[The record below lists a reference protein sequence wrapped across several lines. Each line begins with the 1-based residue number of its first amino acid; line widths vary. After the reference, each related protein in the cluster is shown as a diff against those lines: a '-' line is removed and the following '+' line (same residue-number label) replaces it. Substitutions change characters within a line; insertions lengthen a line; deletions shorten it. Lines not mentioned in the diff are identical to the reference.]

1 MKIIA
6 IEGLDK
12 SGKHTQTKLLKERL
26 EVDGYKV
33 AQSEFHRY
41 DTPTGK
47 LIQQW
52 LYGEYQVSQQTI
64 ELIMAADKYAQQ
76 DWMRSLEKEGYDFLL
91 LDRYYISQ
99 LVYGKASGGNVGWI
113 EEVIG
118 DLLATDM
125 DIFID
130 IPAQESMMRKGKHGD
145 NDKYESDIAL
155 LDKVRS
161 LYKEYIPRIW
171 QVNGERPVETIAEDI
186 YQLVKERIHERTSTQ
201 GQGLVTV

>member
-12 SGKHTQTKLLKERL
+12 SGKHTQTKRLRERL
-26 EVDGYKV
+26 EQEGYKV

-64 ELIMAADKYAQQ
+64 ELIMAADKYAQV
-76 DWMRSLEKEGYDFLL
+76 DWMKSLRDEGYDFLL
-91 LDRYYISQ
+91 LDRYYMSQ
-99 LVYGKASGGNVGWI
+99 LVYGKASGGNMGWI

-118 DLLATDM
+118 DLPATAM

-130 IPAQESMMRKGKHGD
+130 IPPEESMMRKGKHGD
-145 NDKYESDIAL
+145 NDKYESDKAL
-155 LDKVRS
+155 LEKVRA
-161 LYKEYIPRIW
+161 LYKEYIPRKW

-186 YQLVKERIHERTSTQ
+186 YELVKERLDECTSTK

>member
-26 EVDGYKV
+26 EADGYKV

-91 LDRYYISQ
+91 LDRYYVSQ